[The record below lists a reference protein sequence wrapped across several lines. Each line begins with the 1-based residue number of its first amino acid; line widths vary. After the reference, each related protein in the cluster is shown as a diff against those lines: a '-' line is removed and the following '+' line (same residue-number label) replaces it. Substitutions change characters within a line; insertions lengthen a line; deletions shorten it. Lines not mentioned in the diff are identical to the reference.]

1 MNCKIGTCNRT
12 QSIAWQEV
20 HHPISTPRRGLLF
33 LFSSHCDSIQLY
45 RPVNSHIHVYGYWY
59 VPLIVDINP
68 LLKELL
74 AKRAHIDAPRLVD
87 PPRISDESLEG
98 QKRRQ

>member
-1 MNCKIGTCNRT
+1 LLGKKFTIR
-12 QSIAWQEV
+12 S
-20 HHPISTPRRGLLF
+20 HPPPWFAF
-33 LFSSHCDSIQLY
+33 LFSSHCDFIQLY

-59 VPLIVDINP
+59 VPLFVDITP

-87 PPRISDESLEG
+87 PPRISDESLAG